1 METNQLQP
9 QKKSRA
15 EQARINGAKSQGPV
29 TTAGKARS
37 RQARIKHGRYA
48 RSDAKGASF
57 LLRNENPEEYA
68 LFRQGW
74 LARFQPKS
82 IAEQEYADTFIANEW
97 RLIRSQ
103 AAETALLN
111 NQIRS
116 SKAVIDAEIQH
127 LPPAAREE
135 ARLGHAV
142 TALYEKSGAAEALDR
157 KISQL
162 HRARLSTLQ
171 AWAILQDRFP
181 IPEGRTQEV
190 VHSKPFLCSDHSK
203 SAPAGTRKIPA

>member
-1 METNQLQP
+1 MEEIELQP
-9 QKKSRA
+9 KKNTRA
-15 EQARINGAKSQGPV
+15 TQARLNGAKSNGPV
-29 TTAGKARS
+29 TPEGKARS
-37 RQARIKHGRYA
+37 RQARLLHGRYA
-48 RSDAKGASF
+48 RSESKGASF
-57 LLRNENPEEYA
+57 LLRNENPEEFA

-74 LARFQPKS
+74 LARFQPRT

-103 AAETALLN
+103 AADTALLN
-111 NQIRS
+111 NEIQAN
-116 SKAVIDAEIQH
+116 KAAVDAEIQR
-127 LPPAAREE
+127 LPPAEREQ

-142 TALYEKSGAAEALDR
+142 ASLYTKSGAAEALDR

-171 AWAILQDRFP
+171 AYVILQERFP

-190 VHSKPFLCSDHSK
+190 THSKPFLCSVHPK
-203 SAPAGTRKIPA
+203 SAPARTQKIPA